1 MGGAVWAA
9 YSVRSLTG
17 SFHKFCIHAQE
28 GRVSPRAPKGAG
40 RQTYGKDVAFHL
52 QRWCGVV
59 LALEEGRWE
68 RSNEKLS
75 TLLHLHQ

>member
-17 SFHKFCIHAQE
+17 NFHKFCIHAQE
-28 GRVSPRAPKGAG
+28 GGSVPERQKAG

-75 TLLHLHQ
+75 TLLRLRQ